1 MRLRHRSE
9 FIRCREMGRKIHTSH
24 FLVYALERSDGR
36 CRLGVTASKRV
47 GNAVVRNRVKRLVR
61 EYFRTHRQQLPRGY
75 DLSVIAKHGA
85 GTLDQNTVNRQLAI
99 LETLEFR
106 AV

>member
-1 MRLRHRSE
+1 MKRRAEEQLDNRFPPGLRLRHRSE

-47 GNAVVRNRVKRLVR
+47 
-61 EYFRTHRQQLPRGY
+61 
-75 DLSVIAKHGA
+75 
-85 GTLDQNTVNRQLAI
+85 
-99 LETLEFR
+99 
-106 AV
+106 